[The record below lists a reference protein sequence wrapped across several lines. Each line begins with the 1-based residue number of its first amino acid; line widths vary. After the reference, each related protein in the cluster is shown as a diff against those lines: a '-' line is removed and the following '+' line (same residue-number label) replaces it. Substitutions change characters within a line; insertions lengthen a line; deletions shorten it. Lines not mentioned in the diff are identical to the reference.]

1 MTPDFSQVGGAATPP
16 VSTANARWR
25 CGQHG
30 SARGVINARTVRPQ
44 TSKSLST
51 SGSSTRPHPAQ
62 RALNMRETT
71 MDLQHIA
78 LSKLTIAT
86 VNVRHGRKTP
96 DVSDILPSIRA
107 RGVLQPLLVRPN
119 GRGFEIVAGRR
130 RYFAAA
136 RIAEEQGVSKDD
148 VMLPCAVTGKGDDA
162 GAMEASLIEN
172 IARAPMDELEEYE
185 AFAKLLKKGRHA
197 GEIAV
202 TFGVTELYVKQRLAL
217 ANLHARIKDAYRNGD
232 IEPEDLQLLTAA
244 GKQQQN
250 AWVEALKAENDP
262 DDEEGVTAPRGY
274 QLKQWLFG
282 SDRIAIGTALF
293 PLDVYKGEIVA
304 DLFGEVSVFADRD
317 AFWSL
322 QNEAIARLRDELT
335 AKGWKEVTVLEKGD
349 RFQAWQHV
357 EAAMEEGGVVFIEV
371 REDGSVNVHEGYA
384 KPNGRS
390 TRRGR
395 HADDPEGER
404 EQKTDPV
411 AKPELTKAAENYLA
425 LHRHAIVRAQL
436 LTRPD
441 LALRLAVT
449 HMIAGSPLWTVRP
462 EPQRADKEATLA
474 SVGASRAQSVFD
486 TERQAVL
493 ALLDLMPAA
502 FGTVTRGNEDGFWAA
517 TVLARLL
524 ALPDE
529 AVLRILA
536 LVMAETLAAGSVLVE
551 AAGGL
556 MKPDV
561 ARWWNADEAFL
572 DLVRD
577 RRAVNAMLAEVAGKA
592 IADANLSEPVKVQ
605 KKIIH
610 DCLNG
615 VGRDRIEGW
624 VPRYMAFP
632 ATGYDATKTLLTAPD
647 WEAVKGLFTGG

>member
-1 MTPDFSQVGGAATPP
+1 
-16 VSTANARWR
+16 
-25 CGQHG
+25 
-30 SARGVINARTVRPQ
+30 
-44 TSKSLST
+44 
-51 SGSSTRPHPAQ
+51 
-62 RALNMRETT
+62 

-78 LSKLTIAT
+78 LSKLTVAS
-86 VNVRHGRKTP
+86 VNVRHGRKAP

-107 RGVLQPLLVRPN
+107 RGVLQPLLVRPS

-136 RIAEEQGVSKDD
+136 KVAQEQGVSGDD
-148 VMLPCAVTGKGDDA
+148 VMLPCAVTVKGDDA

-185 AFAKLLKKGRHA
+185 AFAKLLRKGRHA
-197 GEIAV
+197 DEIAA

-244 GKQQQN
+244 GRQQQKE
-250 AWVEALKAENDP
+250 WVEAFTSENDP
-262 DDEEGVTAPRGY
+262 DDEEAATAPRGY

-282 SDRIAIGTALF
+282 SERIATGTALF

-304 DLFGEVSVFADRD
+304 DLFGEVSFFADGD

-322 QNEAIARLRDELT
+322 QNEAIARLRDSLT
-335 AKGWKEVTVLEKGD
+335 AKGWTVVTVLEKGD
-349 RFQAWQHV
+349 RFQTWQHV
-357 EAAMEEGGVVFIEV
+357 ETAMEEGGAVFIEV
-371 REDGSVNVHEGYA
+371 REDGSVNVHEGYG
-384 KPNGRS
+384 KPTARS
-390 TRRGR
+390 KRSGR
-395 HADDPEGER
+395 HADDADGESGQ
-404 EQKTDPV
+404 ETDPA

-441 LALRLAVT
+441 LALRLALA

-462 EPQRADKEATLA
+462 EPQRADKEATAA
-474 SVGASRAQSVFD
+474 SVGASRAQSAFE

-493 ALLDLMPAA
+493 ALLGLTPASS
-502 FGTVTRGNEDGFWAA
+502 GTVTRGNGDAFWAA
-517 TVLARLL
+517 TVLVRVL
-524 ALPDE
+524 ALPDD
-529 AVLRILA
+529 AVLRILG
-536 LVMAETLAAGSVLVE
+536 LVMAETLAAGSALAE
-551 AAGGL
+551 AAGWL

-561 ARWWNADEAFL
+561 ARWWSADDAFL

-577 RRAVNAMLAEVAGKA
+577 RRAVNAMLGEVAGKA
-592 IADANLSEPVKVQ
+592 VADANVSEPLKVQ
-605 KKIIH
+605 KTIIR

-615 VGRDRIEGW
+615 VGRERIEGW
-624 VPRYMAFP
+624 VPGYMAFP
-632 ATGYDATKTLLTAPD
+632 AAGYDAARPLQIAPD
-647 WEAVKGLFTGG
+647 WENIKGLFTGD